1 MFKMFYEIK
10 RLKCTGPFKHEYSSI
25 VVEAKNEK
33 ELIEKLMEKE
43 EIFFRFVDLKCYTY
57 TIRRFAD
64 RRFTGTIFGIYIH
77 FHDINDKEANKN
89 FILTHEIEIMKF
101 LNNSGLNQN
110 KDPFLLS
117 LRGKPDFILKSF
129 EYLLKSIF
137 HYKENVI
144 ERFIKHKLFD
154 KNTIGIMNSFQ
165 I

>member
-1 MFKMFYEIK
+1 
-10 RLKCTGPFKHEYSSI
+10 
-25 VVEAKNEK
+25 
-33 ELIEKLMEKE
+33 
-43 EIFFRFVDLKCYTY
+43 
-57 TIRRFAD
+57 
-64 RRFTGTIFGIYIH
+64 
-77 FHDINDKEANKN
+77 
-89 FILTHEIEIMKF
+89 MKF